1 MSPRRP
7 TIPRLTIL
15 VLVAALIWAALPSTD
30 ARAGSGRE
38 LASAGYFV
46 LAGLQLPAVG
56 FEAVAAVKLRRQ
68 LAQYSGADAAF
79 EGKATAAYRGN
90 IAGAAIH
97 GVKFVC
103 WTVGG
108 MAIMGDMDFLPML
121 MVFANGLLDM
131 GNAIMGVVL
140 GASLL
145 GAKRSAMVAG
155 SPMGDAATLS
165 GVVHIVFGSI
175 SAIVTLPELLVGLFG
190 AILSA
195 QAPWKD
201 RDWRVAVGPG
211 SVSVVGRW

>member
-1 MSPRRP
+1 MLPVLRRSF
-7 TIPRLTIL
+7 LL
-15 VLVAALIWAALPSTD
+15 FVAALLLWTAVPSSD
-30 ARAGSGRE
+30 AQAGTGRD

-56 FEAVAAVKLRRQ
+56 FEAAAAVKLRRQ
-68 LAQYSGADAAF
+68 LAEWGGSDQAF
-79 EGKATAAYRGN
+79 ESKAMDAYRGN

-108 MAIMGDMDFLPML
+108 MAILGDQEFLPML

-190 AILSA
+190 AIISA
-195 QAPWKD
+195 QAPWKE

>member
-1 MSPRRP
+1 MRP
-7 TIPRLTIL
+7 VP
-15 VLVAALIWAALPSTD
+15 AALRRTPLLLLAAALLWTAVPPSD
-30 ARAGSGRE
+30 AHAGTGRE

-56 FEAVAAVKLRRQ
+56 FEAAAAVKLRRQ
-68 LAQYSGADAAF
+68 LADYAGADAAF
-79 EGKATAAYRGN
+79 EGKAMDAYRGN

-108 MAIMGDMDFLPML
+108 LAIMGDMDFLPMM

-131 GNAIMGVVL
+131 GNAIMGIVL

-145 GAKRSAMVAG
+145 GAKRSVAG
-155 SPMGDAATLS
+155 SPMGDAATFS

-190 AILSA
+190 AIISA

>member
-1 MSPRRP
+1 M
-7 TIPRLTIL
+7 TLLLI
-15 VLVAALIWAALPSTD
+15 AALALTALPADD
-30 ARAGSGRE
+30 ARAGTGRE

-56 FEAVAAVKLRRQ
+56 FEVASAVRLGKQIRL
-68 LAQYSGADAAF
+68 YDGADEAF
-79 EGKATAAYRGN
+79 ETKAIAAYRGN

-97 GVKFVC
+97 GVKFFC
-103 WTVGG
+103 WALGG
-108 MAIMGDMDFLPML
+108 VSIMGDEEFLPLL
-121 MVFANGLLDM
+121 MVFVNGLLDM

-190 AILSA
+190 AIISA
-195 QAPWKD
+195 QAPLKD
-201 RDWRVAVGPG
+201 RNLRLAVGPG
-211 SVSVVGRW
+211 SVSFSGRW

>member
-1 MSPRRP
+1 MYPASPRLP
-7 TIPRLTIL
+7 IATTALLIATLALT
-15 VLVAALIWAALPSTD
+15 ALPATS
-30 ARAGSGRE
+30 ARAGTGRE

-56 FEAVAAVKLRRQ
+56 FELASALKLKGQ
-68 LAQYSGADAAF
+68 LDLYTGDEAF
-79 EGKATAAYRGN
+79 AGKATSAYRGN

-103 WTVGG
+103 WAVGG
-108 MAIMGDMDFLPML
+108 ISIMGDTEFLPML

-145 GAKRSAMVAG
+145 GSKRSAMVAG

-190 AILSA
+190 AIISA

-201 RDWRVAVGPG
+201 RDIRLAVGPG
-211 SVSVVGRW
+211 SVSLVGRW